1 MYFFPLPHGQA
12 SLRPTRVAVRVNHG
26 IVADGVSIYANRAVL
41 MATIVWG
48 KIRAQE
54 DYEDTERVAAFDRD
68 HPERATR
75 GTN

>member
-1 MYFFPLPHGQA
+1 MA
-12 SLRPTRVAVRVNHG
+12 STAW
-26 IVADGVSIYANRAVL
+26 A
-41 MATIVWG
+41 

-75 GTN
+75 KTN